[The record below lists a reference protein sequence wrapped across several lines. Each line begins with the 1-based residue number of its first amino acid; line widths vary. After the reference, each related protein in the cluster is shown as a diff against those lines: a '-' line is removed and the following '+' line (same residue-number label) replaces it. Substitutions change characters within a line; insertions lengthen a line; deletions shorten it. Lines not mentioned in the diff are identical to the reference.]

1 MKAFIGMISF
11 CFLLL
16 GFSSNDNF
24 KKKDK
29 TPPGTV
35 RLNDSLFIDRAEA
48 ANVHWREFLYWLE
61 MVAKDSNA
69 MKQNLPDTLAW
80 KNDWI
85 DNSDAYTEYYF
96 RHPSYNNYPIVGVS
110 YEQAIAYCKWRS
122 DRVNELYVKNPKQ
135 NPFPN
140 KKYRY
145 RLPSKVEWELAASG
159 KMDITIFP
167 FGYTSVYDKK
177 YKTLHDSLGITV
189 NSKEKATSGEHGMY
203 RPAMIAISDAWFKN
217 NNGCYNM
224 IGNVSEMVSTKGIAK
239 GGNFLLPL
247 DSCKIKLEQHYTE
260 PEAWLGFRCVC
271 EIVN

>member
-1 MKAFIGMISF
+1 MKKMFALTVLV
-11 CFLLL
+11 FLF
-16 GFSSNDNF
+16 GFLSSER
-24 KKKDK
+24 KKDK

-35 RLNDSLFIDRAEA
+35 RLNDSLFIDKAEA

-122 DRVNELYVKNPKQ
+122 DRVNELYAKNPKQ
-135 NPFPN
+135 NPFLN

-145 RLPSKVEWELAASG
+145 RLPSKDEWELAASG
-159 KMDITIFP
+159 KLDIMGFP
-167 FGYTSVYDKK
+167 FGYNSVYNKK
-177 YKTLHDSLGITV
+177 YKNSYDSLGITI
-189 NSKEKATSGEHGMY
+189 NTKEKATLGGHMGFT
-203 RPAMIAISDAWFKN
+203 PAMIANCDAWFKN

-224 IGNVSEMVSTKGIAK
+224 IGNVSEMVAEKGIAK
-239 GGNFLLPL
+239 GGNFILPL
-247 DSCKIKLEQHYTE
+247 DSCKINMEQHYTK
-260 PEAWLGFRCVC
+260 PEA
-271 EIVN
+271 